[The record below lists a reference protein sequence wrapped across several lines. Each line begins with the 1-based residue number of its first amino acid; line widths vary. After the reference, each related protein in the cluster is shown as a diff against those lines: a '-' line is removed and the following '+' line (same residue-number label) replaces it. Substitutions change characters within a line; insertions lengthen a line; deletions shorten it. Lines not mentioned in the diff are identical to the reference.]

1 MEPTEPGGQRYAKYV
16 IEAYSWQALG
26 FQGHFSFLRAI
37 TWDEMVGALVAQEDP
52 DFLVILCQADAEE
65 PIRPLPTAR
74 CITFCNDNELRG
86 KLSDPVSLSQMVQP
100 IPEVLNH
107 EDEGADD
114 VALQSS
120 AVGEQPS
127 SNLDRGVEQ
136 STRNITAEDKA
147 SRTDAEITA
156 AVIAIQRWYRRRI
169 SQRKLE
175 LSGLHKPVL
184 HCSRDVRN
192 INLGHCQART
202 DAEATAA
209 VIIIQR
215 WYRQHVSQRKLESSG
230 FHKLVLDCNRAVK
243 TFNSGHHQASAHRWQ
258 FAAIRR
264 GPLPHVLFVLS
275 SISTLIR
282 SRKNDAK
289 RRLATIG
296 PGDECK
302 DDTTKLK

>member
-1 MEPTEPGGQRYAKYV
+1 MFPVGINGPCCYQSPIFDAIKALEPTEPGGQRYAKYV

-192 INLGHCQART
+192 INLGQAR
-202 DAEATAA
+202 
-209 VIIIQR
+209 
-215 WYRQHVSQRKLESSG
+215 
-230 FHKLVLDCNRAVK
+230 